1 MPLPQ
6 LVFSCLILVVVVAD
20 VVVGGTNYASSA
32 EQTRQEHAERLAGA
46 EAGSDC
52 AGAECG
58 GIASPTYV
66 AYPILFLFVSLLI
79 GCAVRFTLESVKSK
93 FNFNVPYSV
102 VLLIFGGILGGVS
115 WLQQR
120 ESPAND
126 RWTISLTIWTQ
137 MSPRL
142 ILFIFLPALIFEG
155 AMSTDFYV
163 FKQQLPGALM
173 LAFPAMLLQVVLIA
187 LVGMITFPYNWGWVE
202 SLMFGAILSATD
214 PVAVIALMK
223 VLIC

>member
-20 VVVGGTNYASSA
+20 NVGGTNYASSV
-32 EQTRQEHAERLAGA
+32 EQTRQEYAERLAGA

-52 AGAECG
+52 AGAECS
-58 GIASPTYV
+58 GIAPPTYV

-79 GCAVRFTLESVKSK
+79 GCAVRFTLESVKFK

-120 ESPAND
+120 ASPATD

-142 ILFIFLPALIFEG
+142 ILFITRVLELVLFLI
-155 AMSTDFYV
+155 
-163 FKQQLPGALM
+163 
-173 LAFPAMLLQVVLIA
+173 
-187 LVGMITFPYNWGWVE
+187 
-202 SLMFGAILSATD
+202 
-214 PVAVIALMK
+214 
-223 VLIC
+223 